1 MFVVPMAQHGR
12 VPVPAHHRPTQSRG
26 EGLTPL
32 RGFPFAVLASEHAGA
47 AATRIALRAQDACD
61 LLRDVL
67 GEAPHLSLRVLDR
80 HSWAA
85 HAEIASYGVTHVAN
99 NGDLVVGVT
108 PADAWHGVSRYL
120 ARNLPGHEL
129 ARLVDVHGAD
139 PGDPRGPALDA
150 LAESLIAHEV
160 AHVLVDQQRIVF
172 PSRWL
177 EEAFANYVLVAV
189 LGTNDPAGL
198 RLLGSLA
205 EAARALDAGMVLAS
219 FRSPGEF
226 GGLAPL
232 VDEAGKLDV
241 NLDSYARFVTETVYL
256 QVFVKSAW
264 YAVLTTL
271 ICLLL
276 AYPLATL
283 IAKSPRKYRDLLLLL
298 VILPFWSNFLIRVYA
313 WMIILGPNA
322 ALARMSYYQHHV
334 FFCCNQ
340 RDPPERCC
348 ATNDALAMQ
357 QYAKKRIKAL
367 GMSGK
372 DRVRIN
378 KAGCLD
384 RCEEGPVIV
393 VYPEQVWYT
402 YVDRQDI
409 DEIIDRHLVAGEIV
423 ERLRI

>member
-1 MFVVPMAQHGR
+1 MFVVPMPQHGR

-205 EAARALDAGMVLAS
+205 EAARALDAGMPTLAEFERGSSRTDVASSVLA
-219 FRSPGEF
+219 E
-226 GGLAPL
+226 LAITRA
-232 VDEAGKLDV
+232 V
-241 NLDSYARFVTETVYL
+241 YAAYATHDTV
-256 QVFVKSAW
+256 
-264 YAVLTTL
+264 
-271 ICLLL
+271 
-276 AYPLATL
+276 PLADL
-283 IAKSPRKYRDLLLLL
+283 FEALRDSADPDADWELGRLHVPGLHPSIAAIP
-298 VILPFWSNFLIRVYA
+298 
-313 WMIILGPNA
+313 A
-322 ALARMSYYQHHV
+322 AFA
-334 FFCCNQ
+334 
-340 RDPPERCC
+340 
-348 ATNDALAMQ
+348 A
-357 QYAKKRIKAL
+357 
-367 GMSGK
+367 
-372 DRVRIN
+372 
-378 KAGCLD
+378 
-384 RCEEGPVIV
+384 PVGI
-393 VYPEQVWYT
+393 
-402 YVDRQDI
+402 
-409 DEIIDRHLVAGEIV
+409 AA
-423 ERLRI
+423 